1 MADRTPLFKDVTTD
15 LNEIYREVMALYQI
29 GDTRAGY
36 LRTLELALSQCCP
49 DTQLWNF
56 EEYTALPPLPENPR
70 TRIAPGHFF
79 NCLIVYEQIMRRVG
93 LIDKDPAR
101 EESFSKE
108 LPIQRMAR
116 E

>member
-29 GDTRAGY
+29 GDTRVGY

-70 TRIAPGHFF
+70 TRIFRRPG
-79 NCLIVYEQIMRRVG
+79 N
-93 LIDKDPAR
+93 PAVLYGGGVVR
-101 EESFSKE
+101 PE
-108 LPIQRMAR
+108 PGTA
-116 E
+116 

>member
-1 MADRTPLFKDVTTD
+1 MK
-15 LNEIYREVMALYQI
+15 
-29 GDTRAGY
+29 
-36 LRTLELALSQCCP
+36 LALSQCCP

-56 EEYTALPPLPENPR
+56 EEYQALPPLPENPR
-70 TRIAPGHFF
+70 ARVATGHFL

-101 EESFSKE
+101 EEFVSKE